1 MHEWW
6 TGLEGVTRFFYGMAA
21 FFSVFFLWQMAAAFL
36 GLTGDSIDLDHAD
49 VDLSDLD
56 GADNFDHQDVVESSQ
71 AFKILSLRSIITFFT
86 LFSWGGALYTGN
98 DVPVP
103 KALIISSIWGL
114 VGMLTVTLVF
124 WAMNKLT
131 ETGTKDIASSKGQS
145 GVVYLN
151 IPSDGF
157 GEIKTTVNGVVE
169 HIKAKSLS
177 GEALPAGTEVR
188 VVEVVDQTLVG
199 VEKLNNKEG

>member
-21 FFSVFFLWQMAAAFL
+21 FFSVFFLWQMVAAFL

-49 VDLSDLD
+49 VDLSNID
-56 GADNFDHQDVVESSQ
+56 GADNFDHQDVIESSQ

-86 LFSWGGALYTGN
+86 LFSWGGALYTGSG
-98 DVPVP
+98 VPVL
-103 KALIISSIWGL
+103 KALIISAIWGL
-114 VGMLTVTLVF
+114 VGMIAVTLVF

-131 ETGTKDIASSKGQS
+131 ETGTKDIATSMGQA
-145 GVVYLN
+145 GTVYLN
-151 IPSDGF
+151 IPADGF

-177 GEALPAGTEVR
+177 GEALPAGTEIR
-188 VVEVVDQTLVG
+188 VVKVVDQTLVG
-199 VEKLNNKEG
+199 VEKLTNKEG